1 MGFQDLLGRLLT
13 EPEPDD
19 LLALQTRL
27 LAAGIDPERARAAHQ
42 ASEVAREFHAYLS
55 EIEAKSSAREY
66 SQLASLLDVGA
77 VGGVALENLTEAGEV
92 LLQRVLLGGLSE
104 TLMVLASRQY
114 VKAWDREMR
123 PIHMRA
129 IWFLRGELWR
139 LSVQGRPDMPIEA
152 RVALVDG
159 LLAPALD
166 QTTSDEARLALLG
179 RLFQVLLIIHLAPVL
194 AESTT

>member
-1 MGFQDLLGRLLT
+1 MGFQELLGRLLT

-27 LAAGIDPERARAAHQ
+27 LVAGVDPERARIAQPAL
-42 ASEVAREFHAYLS
+42 EVAREFHAYLC

-66 SQLASLLDVGA
+66 SQLASLLDLGA
-77 VGGVALENLTEAGEV
+77 VGGVALENLTEAGEL

-114 VKAWDREMR
+114 VKAWGREMR

-139 LSVQGRPDMPIEA
+139 LSVQGRPDLPIEE

-166 QTTSDEARLALLG
+166 QATADEARLALLG
-179 RLFQVLLIIHLAPVL
+179 RLFQILLIIHLASVL
-194 AESTT
+194 AESSP